1 MWVAGLCQNGFQ
13 NVLHH
18 FSSENCHSMLG
29 ISTQTYFKI
38 SLQLAKQ
45 LAEYLKVHPLLKIQ
59 LMTNDPFELTFQ
71 KYSNDSLTSKVFLK
85 DKKKSAMGRERK
97 LSGRTKKI
105 WIQQRHFWN
114 LLLPQRHSSHEFQC
128 CLLMSFMAWNL
139 SALKSAR
146 YSENKERWAWSSG
159 LFR

>member
-13 NVLHH
+13 NVLHR

-97 LSGRTKKI
+97 LSGRTKKNVNSATSFLKPAPTTETFFA
-105 WIQQRHFWN
+105 WISMLFIN
-114 LLLPQRHSSHEFQC
+114 VVYGLEFVC
-128 CLLMSFMAWNL
+128 
-139 SALKSAR
+139 
-146 YSENKERWAWSSG
+146 SEVCKVLGE
-159 LFR
+159 